1 MVLVF
6 CELVSFRGDP
16 AALAWAPERQ
26 SWPLLF
32 RSVAQSCLTLATPW
46 TTACQAS
53 LSSTISRSLLKL
65 ISIESVMPSTIS
77 SSAVPFSSCPQS
89 FPSIR
94 VFPSESALHIR
105 WPKYWSYSFSISP
118 SSEYSGL
125 ISFRM
130 DWFELAVAA
139 LILGLMATTR
149 NVLCSFCCRCL
160 CRGHK
165 PANQGR
171 STAMPGGELGSLQAL
186 CCKPRGRKTTVC
198 MNGRPVSGLSYCL
211 EVTKYCHIS
220 FLLLRRIPT

>member
-1 MVLVF
+1 
-6 CELVSFRGDP
+6 
-16 AALAWAPERQ
+16 
-26 SWPLLF
+26 
-32 RSVAQSCLTLATPW
+32 
-46 TTACQAS
+46 
-53 LSSTISRSLLKL
+53 
-65 ISIESVMPSTIS
+65 MPSTIS
-77 SSAVPFSSCPQS
+77 SSAAPFSSCPQS

-94 VFPSESALHIR
+94 VFSSESALHIR

-198 MNGRPVSGLSYCL
+198 MNGRPVSGPSYCL